1 MKRSLAAFALLAG
14 VACAQ
19 DRAPLIEQINA
30 YRSAPQQC
38 QGRQSAAAGP
48 LAPAASLDRVEIGSS
63 QEPLQDALR
72 RAGYAASRAQVIVLS
87 GPPDASAAMGLLR
100 ERYCEALMSP
110 QFSDIGISRE
120 GRTWRIVLAQPLL
133 SADLGGWREAAEE
146 VLRLVNEARSK
157 PRTCGAERHARAPP
171 LEADARLAA
180 AALAHSRDMAK
191 RGYFAHAAKDGSVV
205 GDRAAR
211 EGYRWRL
218 IGENIA
224 AGQGSPK
231 QVVAGWLA
239 SPQHCVNIMKSGFTE
254 MGVAY
259 FLNAQSTRVIYWT
272 QVFGAPEK

>member
-1 MKRSLAAFALLAG
+1 
-14 VACAQ
+14 
-19 DRAPLIEQINA
+19 
-30 YRSAPQQC
+30 
-38 QGRQSAAAGP
+38 
-48 LAPAASLDRVEIGSS
+48 
-63 QEPLQDALR
+63 
-72 RAGYAASRAQVIVLS
+72 
-87 GPPDASAAMGLLR
+87 MGLLR

-133 SADLGGWREAAEE
+133 PADLGGWREAAEE
-146 VLRLVNEARSK
+146 VLRLVNEARST
-157 PRTCGAERHARAPP
+157 PRTCGQDRYARAPP
-171 LEADARLAA
+171 LAVDARLAA
-180 AALAHSRDMAK
+180 AALAHSRDMAT

-231 QVVAGWLA
+231 HVVAGWLA
-239 SPQHCVNIMKSGFTE
+239 SPQHCVNIMKPGFTE

-259 FLNAQSTRVIYWT
+259 FLNPQSTRVIYWT
-272 QVFGAPEK
+272 QVFAAPER